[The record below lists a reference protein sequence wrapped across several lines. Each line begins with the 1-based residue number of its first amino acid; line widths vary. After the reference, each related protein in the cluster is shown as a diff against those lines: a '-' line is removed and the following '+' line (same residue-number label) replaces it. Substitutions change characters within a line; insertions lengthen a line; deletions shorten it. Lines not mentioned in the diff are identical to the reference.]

1 MKKITFLLSIIFL
14 WASHL
19 GAQSLISGYI
29 TDQITL
35 QPLSQ
40 VNVVLEGSD
49 QGATTDDAGR
59 FQFLT
64 QHIGPSTLKIS
75 HIGYR
80 IYTKEIHMN
89 TNDTIIIDCKLRPA
103 INILKE
109 TSITASR
116 WAKNIED
123 IPASIDNISAE
134 ELKILPGTNTD
145 NLLQA
150 IPNVYVNRSWGI
162 FSKNSSVT
170 MRGMDGTSR
179 VLVLYNGVPLN
190 KTAGGGINWHLI
202 NPDQIERIEIIKGPA
217 SAMYGNNA
225 MAGVINIISKTQKEK
240 LNGSVSTFYG
250 TYNTLGSRVNL
261 SGNSIDNGKGFYW
274 NAESFYRQG
283 DGYIIEPYE
292 RRDSTDVPL
301 YLKEFSSNMKL
312 GYQFNPKTKVE
323 IEYQFY
329 TDKRGDGIKIYEQ
342 EGGYMQYPTNY
353 IRAKYQSHWKGLKIQ
368 THAFYHKQDY
378 IQHSERLNQTGDTY
392 KLYDRTNN
400 TQDYGFWLST
410 EKKWNENHSLIAGID
425 TKQGSIDAS
434 EVYRTSSDEL
444 YMLGKINF
452 AALFLQDE
460 FKYKNLSLQ
469 SGIRFDYAGF
479 NNGSLTV
486 KRPTSITAFEG
497 EVYEELPSTNWTNIS
512 PRLAVLYPFNEQTR
526 LYASVSC
533 GFMPPKLDDM
543 CSSRKISKGF
553 KIANPNLKPETM
565 ITYEIGAHLKPLDRL
580 HIDWAAYYNDGHDF
594 QYFIGT
600 GDTIDYDRPV
610 LQRTNIS
617 RVGIIGSEISLN
629 YQIIK
634 NLQFTTN
641 YSYNHSMIQD
651 FDMEGYYGEDLTNK
665 QISETPP
672 HQYYI
677 GLMYNH
683 KKFSTAISYNS
694 VSAMWS
700 DEQNTLKLEPYATLD
715 LRIAVHPVKHLSL
728 VLDIQNLLD
737 KIYVDKKGGLAP
749 GRYILGKVV
758 WDF

>member
-1 MKKITFLLSIIFL
+1 MKKTIFLLSILLF
-14 WASHL
+14 WASL
-19 GAQSLISGYI
+19 SEAQNVVSGLVS
-29 TDQITL
+29 DQITL
-35 QPLSQ
+35 EPLNN
-40 VNVVLEGSD
+40 VNVVLESSEL
-49 QGATTDDAGR
+49 GATTNTYGE
-59 FQFLT
+59 FSFICNTPGIYQLT
-64 QHIGPSTLKIS
+64 ITHV
-75 HIGYR
+75 GYR
-80 IYTKEIHMN
+80 KFTKEIHLN
-89 TNDTIIIDCKLRPA
+89 SNDSIFINCQLRPA

-109 TSITASR
+109 TSITATR
-116 WAKNIED
+116 WVKNIED

-134 ELKILPGTNTD
+134 ELKTLPGTNTD

-225 MAGVINIISKTQKEK
+225 MGGVINIISKTQEK
-240 LNGSVSTFYG
+240 KLAGSVSAFCG
-250 TYNTLGSRVNL
+250 TYNTLGSRISL
-261 SGNSIDNGKGFYW
+261 SGNSVKNGKGFYW

-283 DGYIIEPYE
+283 DGYIIEPDE

-301 YLKEFSSNMKL
+301 FLKEFSTNMKI
-312 GYQFNPKTKVE
+312 GYQFDHDTKAEV
-323 IEYQFY
+323 EYQYY
-329 TDKRGDGIKIYEQ
+329 TDRRGDGRKVYE
-342 EGGYMQYPTNY
+342 EDGGYLQYPTSY
-353 IRAKYQSHWKGLKIQ
+353 IRAKYQTKWKGLKLQ

-400 TQDYGFWLST
+400 TQDLGIWLNV
-410 EKKWNENHSLIAGID
+410 EKRWSEHHSLVAGID
-425 TKQGSIDAS
+425 SKQGSIDAS
-434 EVYRTSSDEL
+434 EVYRTSTDEL

-460 FKYKNLSLQ
+460 FKYKNITLQ

-497 EVYEELPSTNWTNIS
+497 EVYEEFPSTNWTNIS
-512 PRLAVLYPFNEQTR
+512 PRLAVLYQLNKQTR
-526 LYASVSC
+526 LYASVSS

-553 KIANPNLKPETM
+553 KVANPNLKPETI
-565 ITYEIGAHLKPLDRL
+565 ITYEIGAHLKPLKNMS
-580 HIDWAAYYNDGHDF
+580 IDWAAYYNDGHDF
-594 QYFIGT
+594 QYFVGT
-600 GDTIDYDRPV
+600 GDTIDGDRPV

-617 RVGIIGSEISLN
+617 RVQILGSEIGMKYEIVKS
-629 YQIIK
+629 
-634 NLQFTTN
+634 LQFTAN
-641 YSYNHSMIQD
+641 YSYNHSVIQD
-651 FDMEGYYGEDLTNK
+651 FEMEGYFGNDLTGK
-665 QISETPP
+665 FLAETPP
-672 HQYYI
+672 HQYYM
-677 GLMYNH
+677 GLIYNH
-683 KKFSTAISYNS
+683 QKFSTALSYNS

-700 DEQNTLKLEPYATLD
+700 DERNTLELEPYATLD
-715 LRIAVHPVKHLSL
+715 LRVAIHPVKHLSF
-728 VLDIQNLLD
+728 VLDIQNILD
-737 KIYVDKKGGLAP
+737 KVYVDKKGGLAP
-749 GRYILGKVV
+749 GRYILGKVIV
-758 WDF
+758 DF